1 MLQIFV
7 EKFFFC
13 DFQQSAEI
21 WTIGRLENIWYRD
34 LRHEQR
40 TVASAQRSPPEATL
54 DGALFRVILRK

>member
-40 TVASAQRSPPEATL
+40 TLALRAERSARGDP
-54 DGALFRVILRK
+54 